1 MKLVFFCNY
10 LNHHQVLVADELYR
24 LLGSSSAFVAT
35 LRRNEKE
42 LQGGADYSSRPYCI
56 LAAES
61 AESHE
66 RALDYARTADVCV
79 FGACSQEYAVCRAVH
94 HPGGLSFECG
104 ERWLKRGWLNVLSPV
119 LRAWWLNYHKHYR
132 KANFF
137 KLCSSSFAA
146 KDDNRL
152 GAYRGRHFKWGYFTD
167 VDDDFVVETS
177 VDAYTTEITPLMWC
191 SRFLLWKHPEL
202 AVRMAQRLKQY
213 GYRFVLDFYGSG
225 EAERKIHEMVERLGL
240 GAVVRFYGAMPNGQ
254 VLQEMRRHKIF
265 LSTSDRYEG
274 WGAVANESMSQGCAL
289 VGSDAMG
296 SVPYL
301 IEHRRN
307 GMIFK
312 SGNVDSLTACV
323 RELLDNSS
331 LLDSIR
337 HEAVKA
343 MQTMWSPK
351 VAAHNLL
358 QLIDDLKSGRSCSI
372 TEGPCSIA

>member
-1 MKLVFFCNY
+1 MK
-10 LNHHQVLVADELYR
+10 
-24 LLGSSSAFVAT
+24 
-35 LRRNEKE
+35 
-42 LQGGADYSSRPYCI
+42 GGADYSSRPYCI
-56 LAAES
+56 LAGENREAHDKAMRLAHIAE
-61 AESHE
+61 
-66 RALDYARTADVCV
+66 VCV

-94 HPGGLSFECG
+94 NPRGLSFECG

-119 LRAWWLNYHKHYR
+119 LRTWWLNYYRYYR

-137 KLCSSSFAA
+137 KLCSGAFAA
-146 KDDNRL
+146 GDDRLL
-152 GAYRGRHFKWGYFTD
+152 GAYKDRHYKWGYFSE
-167 VDDDFVVETS
+167 VPFEYS
-177 VDAYTTEITPLMWC
+177 HLGNEMSGKPIRLMWC
-191 SRFLLWKHPEL
+191 ARFIWWKHPEL
-202 AVRMAQRLKQY
+202 AIECAKRLKTEGYEFLLDMY
-213 GYRFVLDFYGSG
+213 GDGVLRPNIERRIRKEDLSDKVKFRGNVSNNKIR
-225 EAERKIHEMVERLGL
+225 EAMKESD
-240 GAVVRFYGAMPNGQ
+240 
-254 VLQEMRRHKIF
+254 IF
-265 LSTSDRYEG
+265 LFTSDRQEG